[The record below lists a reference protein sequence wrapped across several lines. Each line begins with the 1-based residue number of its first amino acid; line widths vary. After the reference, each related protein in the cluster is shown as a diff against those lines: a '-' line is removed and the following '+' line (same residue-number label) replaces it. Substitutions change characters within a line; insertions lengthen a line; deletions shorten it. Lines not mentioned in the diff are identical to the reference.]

1 MLIKMVGRNTPK
13 AGEDAKDEA
22 ELEPFEKN

>member
-1 MLIKMVGRNTPK
+1 VGRNTPK